1 VGPRLRRGS
10 GALALVTLVGLT
22 VAVAGA
28 GCGRKIPYHIER
40 QYSVADPAFVRTM
53 GNLLGPP
60 ILEGNKVTTLVN
72 GDQIV
77 PAMLEA
83 IRSARET
90 VNFETFV
97 YWSGK
102 TGNEFTD
109 ALCERARAGVAVHV
123 IVDFIGSSRIDRGY
137 FKRLNDAGVH
147 LHVYHALKFYDITS
161 AHRVNYRT
169 HRKLLIVDGRVG
181 FTGGVG
187 IADEW
192 RGDAQ
197 SPKQWRDTH
206 YRIDGPA
213 VAQLQA
219 AFIDNWMETTG
230 RVLHGEKFFPPLA
243 PAGDVPAQVFKSSSE
258 GGSDSMQLMYLL
270 SIAAAQDHVRL
281 ATAYFVP
288 DRRTIDA
295 LLDARRRGV
304 SVQIIVPGK
313 HIDEKFVRRASRA
326 TWGDMLKAGVEI
338 YEYQPTMYHTK
349 LMIVDDRWASIG
361 SSNLD
366 NRSFRLND
374 EANLNVL
381 DVRFAAEQ
389 RAMFEQDLARSKQV
403 TYEQWTKRPWHEKLA
418 EEFAAMFGP
427 QL

>member
-1 VGPRLRRGS
+1 VRRTALLS
-10 GALALVTLVGLT
+10 VAALA
-22 VAVAGA
+22 VAILLS
-28 GCGRKIPYHIER
+28 GCGRKIPYHIEPK
-40 QYSVADPAFVRTM
+40 YSAADEQFPRTM
-53 GNLLGPP
+53 GSLLGPP
-60 ILEGNKVTTLVN
+60 IVAGNKVATLVN
-72 GDQIV
+72 GDEIF

-83 IRSARET
+83 IRSAKKT

-97 YWSGK
+97 YWSG
-102 TGNEFTD
+102 TVGNDFTE
-109 ALCERARAGVAVHV
+109 ALCDRAKAGVNVHV
-123 IVDFIGSSRIDRGY
+123 IVDFIGASRIDRGY
-137 FKRLNDAGVH
+137 FRRLKDAGVH

-197 SPKQWRDTH
+197 SPKHWRDTH
-206 YRIDGPA
+206 YRVEGPA

-230 RVLHGEKFFPPLA
+230 GVLHGEEFFPPLE
-243 PAGDVPAQVFKSSSE
+243 PAGELPAQVFKSSSE

-270 SIAAAQDHVRL
+270 SIAAAKSHVRL

-288 DRRTIDA
+288 DRRTIEA

-304 SVQIIVPGK
+304 TVQVLLPGK
-313 HIDEKFVRRASRA
+313 HIDEKIVRSASRA
-326 TWGDMLKAGVEI
+326 MWGDLLKGGVEI
-338 YEYQPTMYHTK
+338 YEYQPTMYHCK
-349 LMIVDDRWASIG
+349 LMIVDDRWVSIG
-361 SSNLD
+361 SANLD

-381 DVRFAAEQ
+381 DTTFAAEQ
-389 RAMFEQDLARSKQV
+389 IAMFEEDLKRSKRV
-403 TYEQWTKRPWHEKLA
+403 TYAQWKRRPWHVKLGEGMA
-418 EEFAAMFGP
+418 SMLGP